1 MDDPNFERSV
11 ILILNHNDEGAFG
24 LVISRPT
31 EVDSFGED
39 GALDD
44 WITHTSTPSVFFE
57 GGPVQQNSV
66 IGLARF
72 TDDRARKNRALAV
85 IDRLGTKHR
94 KIICV

>member
-11 ILILNHNDEGAFG
+11 ILMLNHNDEGAFG

-31 EVDSFGED
+31 EVDSFGDD

-44 WITHTSTPSVFFE
+44 WITHTLTPSVFFE

-72 TDDRARKNRALAV
+72 ADDA
-85 IDRLGTKHR
+85 
-94 KIICV
+94 